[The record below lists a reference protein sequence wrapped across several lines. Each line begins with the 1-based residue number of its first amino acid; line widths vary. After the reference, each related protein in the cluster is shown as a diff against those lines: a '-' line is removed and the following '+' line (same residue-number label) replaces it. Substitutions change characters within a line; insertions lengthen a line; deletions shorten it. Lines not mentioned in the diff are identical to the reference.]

1 MGTQRNRFKGAAV
14 PKVVKGL
21 EKEIHVKA
29 INVRS
34 VTDRN
39 LIEFLEDQ
47 EYVVTEAGTEG
58 GLTVYAVRRSEE
70 EPPVFMWQT
79 DGLLAFRAVLG
90 AEDHIPEDRRSAF
103 YRKVLDVNTEIKPL
117 AVGLDTESDPAI
129 FVVEAA
135 LTYTNLDAGEVLGVL
150 NAFDVHLETVIDPIL
165 EEFLK

>member
-1 MGTQRNRFKGAAV
+1 MKT
-14 PKVVKGL
+14 
-21 EKEIHVKA
+21 

-34 VTDRN
+34 VTDQN

-47 EYVVTEAGTEG
+47 EYQVTEAGAEG

-70 EPPVFMWQT
+70 EQPVFMWRT

-90 AEDHIPEDRRSAF
+90 AEDNIPEGRRSAF

-129 FVVEAA
+129 LVVEAA
-135 LTYTNLDAGEVLGVL
+135 LTYTNLDAGEVLSVL
-150 NAFDVHLETVIDPIL
+150 NAFDVHLETVVDPIL
-165 EEFLK
+165 EKFLR